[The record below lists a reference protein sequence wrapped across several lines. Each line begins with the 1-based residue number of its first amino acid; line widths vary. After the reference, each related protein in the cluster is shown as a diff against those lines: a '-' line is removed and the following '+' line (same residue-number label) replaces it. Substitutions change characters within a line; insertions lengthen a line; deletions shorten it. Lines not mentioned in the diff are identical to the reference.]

1 MPARQCVV
9 MSHPGL
15 ATSLAV
21 GNPCGMVPEVCDPRR
36 FLMLAAAGAG
46 ALVAV
51 PAAAETYSVSATN
64 VLAVDG
70 GGGLVQA
77 WTATCEATDAA
88 GDAVVTTT
96 GKDLRFFAAPEQ
108 PLEAGVDSTV
118 HSIADGATGSYEYA
132 IVPGARVMARLTVRC
147 GTSDV
152 FDEATFDSAPVTI
165 PPVIVSPVRVLDV
178 DTLQD
183 VPGAAIPLGAT
194 VELVGIEILANPRAA
209 EVVAVDI
216 SGAGVVATLSFADAD
231 FVAGKVVISPQVTP
245 TAVGDLVVAVRFE
258 GVVAEALAL
267 SVVQPSDDGLPDGNR
282 GGASDGGCGATGVG
296 MPWVLGLLL
305 WRRWGRRLAG

>member
-1 MPARQCVV
+1 

-21 GNPCGMVPEVCDPRR
+21 GNPCGMVPDVCDPRR
-36 FLMLAAAGAG
+36 FLVLAAFGAG
-46 ALVAV
+46 ALGVV

-77 WTATCEATDAA
+77 WTAGCEATDAA
-88 GDAVVTTT
+88 VDAVLTTT

-118 HSIADGATGSYEYA
+118 HSIADGGTGSYEYA
-132 IVPGARVMARLTVRC
+132 VVPGSRVMARLTVRC
-147 GTSDV
+147 GTSEV

-165 PPVIVSPVRVLDV
+165 PPVIVSPVRILDV

-183 VPGAAIPLGAT
+183 VPGAAIPLGST
-194 VELVGIEILANPRAA
+194 VELVGIEILANPRGA
-209 EVVAVDI
+209 EVVDVEI
-216 SGAGVVATLSFADAD
+216 SGAGVATTLSFADAD
-231 FVAGKVVISPQVTP
+231 FVAGSVAISPQVTP
-245 TAVGDLVVAVRFE
+245 TAVGDLIVAARFE
-258 GVVAEALAL
+258 GVGAEAVAL
-267 SVVQPSDDGLPDGNR
+267 SVVQPTDGLPDGN
-282 GGASDGGCGATGVG
+282 GEGATDGGCGATGSG